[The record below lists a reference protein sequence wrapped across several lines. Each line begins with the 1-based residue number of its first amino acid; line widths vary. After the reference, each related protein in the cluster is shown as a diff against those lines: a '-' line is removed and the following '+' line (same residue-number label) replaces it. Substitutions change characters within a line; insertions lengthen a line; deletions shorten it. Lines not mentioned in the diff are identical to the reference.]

1 MRKLLGFFVFS
12 TMALAQSAGVGQIWT
27 LLGPT
32 TLQNG
37 ATANGNGTAMAV
49 GGMATATFSVN
60 CSVTCSGGT
69 TVNFE
74 GSDASTNWSA
84 LSAVQVGTATVATS
98 VANQGSG
105 SVTFWQVPIG
115 GFVNIRARISGY
127 SAGTITV
134 TATAAVADYS
144 PKVVNANLFAGGTAV
159 DGNSGS
165 KSAQTLRVVLAT
177 DQPQLTN
184 KLLVTPD
191 TNSAVNVGQ
200 INGVTPLMGNG
211 VTGTGSQRVTIASD
225 NTAFSVN
232 ATLSAETTKVIG
244 TARIIGNGGATLDSA
259 PAATAPT
266 NVLQVGGT
274 FTTTPTTLTTGQAG
288 ALQLTAA
295 QNLKVDHTTIAGTA
309 VDTNSGNKSA
319 GTQRVVIATDQP
331 NLTTALNTNTA
342 QINGVTVLMGNGV
355 TGTGSQRVTIAS
367 DNTAFSVN
375 ATLSAETTK
384 VIGTARIIGNGGATL
399 DSAPAATAPTNVLQ
413 VGGTFT
419 TTPATLTTGQAGA
432 IQLTAAQNL
441 KTDMTTVAGTV
452 VDTNSGNK
460 SAGTQ
465 RVVLATDQPNLTTAL
480 NVNTAQI
487 NGVTVL
493 MGNGTTGTGSQRVTI
508 ASDNTAFT
516 VNAAESGT
524 WTVQPGNTANTTPW
538 LTAHAT
544 EATTAN
550 SALTSYL
557 TSAASTNSTSV
568 KGSAG
573 NVYGISAIN
582 TTATLYY
589 LRMYNSS
596 SAPTCS
602 SATGF
607 IESIPIPASAT
618 GAGVEIW
625 PSVPQGYTT
634 GIGFCLTG
642 GGSSTD
648 NTNAATGIYLR
659 LLYK

>member
-342 QINGVTVLMGNGV
+342 QINGVTVLMGNG
-355 TGTGSQRVTIAS
+355 
-367 DNTAFSVN
+367 
-375 ATLSAETTK
+375 
-384 VIGTARIIGNGGATL
+384 
-399 DSAPAATAPTNVLQ
+399 
-413 VGGTFT
+413 
-419 TTPATLTTGQAGA
+419 
-432 IQLTAAQNL
+432 
-441 KTDMTTVAGTV
+441 
-452 VDTNSGNK
+452 
-460 SAGTQ
+460 
-465 RVVLATDQPNLTTAL
+465 
-480 NVNTAQI
+480 
-487 NGVTVL
+487 
-493 MGNGTTGTGSQRVTI
+493 TTGTGSQRVTI